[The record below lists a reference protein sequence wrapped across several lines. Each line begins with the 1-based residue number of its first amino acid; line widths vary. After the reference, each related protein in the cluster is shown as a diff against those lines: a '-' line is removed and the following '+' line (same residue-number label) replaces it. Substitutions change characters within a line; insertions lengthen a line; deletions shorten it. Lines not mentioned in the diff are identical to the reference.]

1 MPQNERRI
9 AELLADPVTRMMM
22 RADRVDERAFAKD
35 LAALVSQLDRAK
47 RHAAAPSGAAPRRD
61 GAQSGTRRA
70 VRDAAA
76 FCGACC
82 S

>member
-9 AELLADPVTRMMM
+9 AELLADPITRLMM
-22 RADRVDERAFAKD
+22 RADGVDEGALVRD

-47 RHAAAPSGAAPRRD
+47 KHSPRRE
-61 GAQSGTRRA
+61 GAPSGTRRA
-70 VRDAAA
+70 LPGLQT

>member
-1 MPQNERRI
+1 MPQNDRRI

-22 RADRVDERAFAKD
+22 RADRVDERALARD
-35 LAALVSQLDRAK
+35 LAALVSQFDRAK
-47 RHAAAPSGAAPRRD
+47 KHSSRRD

-70 VRDAAA
+70 PLGLPT